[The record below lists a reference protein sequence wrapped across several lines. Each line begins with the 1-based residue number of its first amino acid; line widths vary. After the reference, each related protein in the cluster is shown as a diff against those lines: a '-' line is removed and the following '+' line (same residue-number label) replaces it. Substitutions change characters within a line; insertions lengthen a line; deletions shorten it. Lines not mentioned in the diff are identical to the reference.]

1 MRQQYSKLR
10 NAATNVIISVLRCLI
25 GGVRKVE
32 NKEVNQSSNKT
43 VTILSVALVIAAI
56 AIVVLGIALC
66 INASNDKQL
75 AERVKAVELKS
86 EENVKDVQFV
96 LYLGTN
102 DKDTNEPVYS
112 KEEAKK
118 VAEEILLRHFG
129 GYTIQEAEGGWKD
142 NDKVYQEYTL
152 VIYLSDTSLGSVHKA
167 ADELIEKFHQS
178 SILIQS
184 NKTTTEFYSK

>member
-1 MRQQYSKLR
+1 M
-10 NAATNVIISVLRCLI
+10 
-25 GGVRKVE
+25 E
-32 NKEVNQSSNKT
+32 NKETGKSSNKT
-43 VTILSVALVIAAI
+43 VKCLFIALIIACMAI
-56 AIVVLGIALC
+56 IVLGIALC
-66 INASNDKQL
+66 INASKDRQL

-102 DKDTNEPVYS
+102 DKDTNQPVYS

-167 ADELIEKFHQS
+167 ADELIDKFHQS
-178 SILIQS
+178 SVLIQS

>member
-1 MRQQYSKLR
+1 M
-10 NAATNVIISVLRCLI
+10 
-25 GGVRKVE
+25 E
-32 NKEVNQSSNKT
+32 NKEAGRSSNKT
-43 VTILSVALVIAAI
+43 VQCLFIALIIACMAI
-56 AIVVLGIALC
+56 IVLGIALC
-66 INASNDKQL
+66 INASKDRQL
-75 AERVKAVELKS
+75 DERVKAVELKS

-102 DKDTNEPVYS
+102 DKDTNQPVYS

-167 ADELIEKFHQS
+167 ADELIDKFHQS
-178 SILIQS
+178 SVLIQS
-184 NKTTTEFYSK
+184 NKTTTEFYSQ

>member
-1 MRQQYSKLR
+1 M
-10 NAATNVIISVLRCLI
+10 
-25 GGVRKVE
+25 E
-32 NKEVNQSSNKT
+32 NKENDSSFKKS
-43 VTILSVALVIAAI
+43 VLVLSVALCIAAVAVI
-56 AIVVLGIALC
+56 ILGIAV
-66 INASNDKQL
+66 IKNTSNDRKL
-75 AERVKAVELKS
+75 SERVKEVELRS
-86 EENVKDVQFV
+86 AENAKDIQYV

-102 DKDTNEPVYS
+102 DKDTNQPVYS

-152 VIYLSDTSLGSVHKA
+152 VIFLSDTSLGSVHKA
-167 ADELIEKFHQS
+167 ADELIDKFHQS

-184 NKTTTEFYSK
+184 NKTTTEFYAKGA